1 MSRPQPVVRSY
12 LYVPGHRADLIAKA
26 YVTVADAIVIDLEDG
41 VPLTH
46 KAIARQIVSQ
56 AVHGTCSQ
64 PLWVRINPPGIVGVS
79 DDLAAAAGPRLT
91 GVRIAKVESAE
102 EVRTVAAELDTLHC
116 DAGIQCTIES
126 ALGVERIAEIARAD
140 ERVTT
145 IGLGEADLA
154 ADLGVETD
162 EGLQYARG
170 RCVVAAMAAGLAP
183 PVQSVFRNLADLDEL
198 RCSTEKGR
206 GSGFLGRSAIH
217 PRQLAVIN
225 AVYTPT
231 NERIREARELVR
243 ELKRSVAVGVSAFVL
258 PDGRFVDPAV
268 VASAR
273 RTLELSARLDT
284 EMHV

>member
-12 LYVPGHRADLIAKA
+12 LYVPGHRADLVAKA
-26 YVTVADAIVIDLEDG
+26 HATVADAVVIDLEDG

-46 KAIARQIVSQ
+46 KSLARQTVSQ
-56 AVHGTCSQ
+56 AVHGTCSR
-64 PLWVRINPPGIVGVS
+64 PLWVRISPPGMAGAS

-91 GVRIAKVESAE
+91 GVRIAKVESRE
-102 EVRTVAAELDTLHC
+102 QVRAVAAQLDTLHC

-198 RCSTEKGR
+198 RRSTENGR

-231 NERIREARELVR
+231 NERVRDARKLIHEL
-243 ELKRSVAVGVSAFVL
+243 ERSVAVGVSAFVL
-258 PDGRFVDPAV
+258 PDGRFVDLAV

-284 EMHV
+284 KMHV